1 MSNVPKV
8 QPNSLPSSS
17 LKVTR
22 YGTKE
27 QFLLTFN
34 PSKQGEFVQA
44 RERCFFGTAPT
55 LGELK
60 ASYDAGMPKAWLVPQ
75 LFDISE
81 FCGCRDKISNAQLEQ
96 LAEMLTLQYHYL
108 KVTEWMMFFYQF
120 KGGKYGKF
128 YGAVDPMV
136 ITTAVPL
143 FLQERARAIDE
154 REDAQRKAERE
165 QWAKEAITYEEYL
178 RLKNEGQTI

>member
-1 MSNVPKV
+1 MSNVQVK
-8 QPNSLPSSS
+8 QANSSQNSLPS
-17 LKVTR
+17 VT

-27 QFLLTFN
+27 EFLLTFN
-34 PSKQGEFVQA
+34 PSKQEEFVQA

-60 ASYDAGMPKAWLVPQ
+60 ATYGKEMPSAWLVPQ
-75 LFDISE
+75 LFNLSE
-81 FCGCRDKISNAQLEQ
+81 FCGCRDKITKEQ
-96 LAEMLTLQYHYL
+96 MRELAGMFTQQYHYL
-108 KVTEWMMFFYQF
+108 KVTEWIMFFYQF

-136 ITTAVPL
+136 ITTAIPL